1 MLLISLLIST
11 ALLFPSLDGH
21 SGTDAVPTIR
31 GKLVGSDGKVVQ
43 YTELELVSL
52 DLDRVPNDSRFIGVS
67 DTQGRF
73 AFNDVPAGKYTLS
86 INFGEKPTFLSPFS
100 TVFYPEGSE
109 RASARIFEIEATT
122 RISGLVFKLPASL
135 KKKTIVG
142 KITWPDGR
150 PVVGAMIGCKD
161 LEFDVTSLFGG
172 VRSDK
177 NGRFSFEA
185 FVGRQYQIG
194 LVLFDRDIPSPM
206 DLPFD
211 QVIGIGESPVFVLS
225 ADQPLIEVKLI
236 LTRDAQKMIDKY
248 VG

>member
-1 MLLISLLIST
+1 MLLLSLLIS
-11 ALLFPSLDGH
+11 AFLFFPSLDLR
-21 SGTDAVPTIR
+21 SGTEAVPTIR
-31 GKLVGSDGKVVQ
+31 GKLIGSDGKIVQ

-52 DLDRVPNDSRFIGVS
+52 ELDRVPNDSRFIGVS

-73 AFNDVPAGKYTLS
+73 TFSDVPAGKYTLS

-100 TVFYPEGSE
+100 TFFYPAGSE
-109 RASARIFEIEATT
+109 QASAKIFEIDSTT
-122 RISGLVFKLPASL
+122 RITGLVFKLPASL

-172 VRSDK
+172 ARSDK

-185 FVGRQYQIG
+185 FVGRRYQIG
-194 LVLFDRDIPSPM
+194 LVLFDRDIHNPW
-206 DLPFD
+206 DLPLD
-211 QVIGIGESPVFVLS
+211 RVIGIGESEVFVLS
-225 ADQPLIEVKLI
+225 PDQPVIEIKLV
-236 LTRDAQKMIDKY
+236 LTPDAQKMIDKY